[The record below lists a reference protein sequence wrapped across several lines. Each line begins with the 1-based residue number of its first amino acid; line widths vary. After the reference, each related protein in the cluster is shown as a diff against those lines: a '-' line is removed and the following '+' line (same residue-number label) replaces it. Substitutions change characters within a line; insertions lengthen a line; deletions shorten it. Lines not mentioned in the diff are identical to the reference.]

1 MGIFSNIFKKKS
13 NSVDSGIAVLP
24 ASQPC
29 CLGDAEQ
36 MAYVIAAGLESENFS
51 GMNQQLAN
59 MMPGQQERTEY
70 VFDHPGV
77 VGTFF
82 ALTLCVIATI
92 VYFYFLFIG
101 SLTSYFSEELFSVGA
116 VFAGGSLAILFVNI
130 CLISRLVSTIKHKTR
145 FDVYIEILGFK
156 SLEYVE
162 DLALCSKQKEPKV
175 IKDLNRAI
183 KQKLIPQGHF
193 SRDNLV
199 FMVSDKVYDK
209 YMEKPAVYD
218 RYFQKQ
224 LENRHRERSRTKR
237 ISQIMNTG
245 EQYIKKLNDF
255 KVLVKNKTVSRKIE
269 RLSNVA
275 SMIFH
280 EIDVNPEQVNSLG
293 VFLNYY
299 LPTTE
304 KLLETYVS
312 ITEKKI
318 SVPNLSVAKKE
329 IEDSLN
335 TIIHSYEVILEKLY
349 EEYEMDNISS
359 DIAAMELVMKK
370 EGLEV

>member
-1 MGIFSNIFKKKS
+1 MGIFSNIFRK
-13 NSVDSGIAVLP
+13 NTNTGDSGITVLP
-24 ASQPC
+24 ASQSGY
-29 CLGDAEQ
+29 LGDAEQ
-36 MAYVIAAGLESENFS
+36 IAYVVEAGLESENFS
-51 GMNQQLAN
+51 GMNQQLAT
-59 MMPGQQERTEY
+59 MVPGQQERTEY

-77 VGTFF
+77 VSLFF

-92 VYFYFLFIG
+92 VFFYFLFIG
-101 SLTSYFSEELFSVGA
+101 SLTSYFSKELSSVGA
-116 VFAGGSLAILFVNI
+116 ILAGGSLILLFVNI
-130 CLISRLVSTIKHKTR
+130 CLISRFVSTIKRKTR
-145 FDVYIEILGFK
+145 FDVYVEILGFK

-193 SRDNLV
+193 SRDNLD

-224 LENRHRERSRTKR
+224 LDNRHRERSRTKR
-237 ISQIMNTG
+237 ISQIMDAG
-245 EQYIKKLNDF
+245 EQYILKLNDF
-255 KVLVKNKTVSRKIE
+255 KVLVKDKAVSRKIE
-269 RLSNVA
+269 RLSNVV

-280 EIDVNPEQVNSLG
+280 EIDVNPGQVNSLG

-318 SVPNLSVAKKE
+318 SVPNLSAAKKE

-349 EEYEMDNISS
+349 EEYEMDISS

>member
-1 MGIFSNIFKKKS
+1 MGLFKNLFNKKAI
-13 NSVDSGIAVLP
+13 NSSDVIEVKPAKESGVL
-24 ASQPC
+24 
-29 CLGDAEQ
+29 GNAEQ
-36 MAYVIAAGLESENFS
+36 MANVVSVGLESENFS
-51 GMNQQLAN
+51 GMNQQLTSMA
-59 MMPGQQERTEY
+59 PTQQGKVEY

-77 VGTFF
+77 IGTFM
-82 ALTLCVIATI
+82 AMTLCLAATLI
-92 VYFYFLFIG
+92 YVYFLFIG
-101 SLTSYFSEELFSVGA
+101 IGTTVLSDEFFVVGA
-116 VFAGGSLAILFVNI
+116 LISGGSLAILFVNI
-130 CLISRLVSTIKHKTR
+130 CLIARFVRSIKYKTR
-145 FDVYIEILGFK
+145 FDVYSELLGFK

-162 DLALCSKQKEPKV
+162 DLALCSKQKEPTV

-193 SRDNLV
+193 TRDNLV
-199 FMVSDKVYDK
+199 FIVSDNVYDR

-224 LENRHRERSRTKR
+224 LEERHRVKSRTKR
-237 ISQIMNTG
+237 INQIMESG

-255 KVLVKNKTVSRKIE
+255 RILVKDKAVSRKID
-269 RLSNVA
+269 RLSNVV

-280 EIDVNPEQVNSLG
+280 EIDVNPGQVNSLG

-304 KLLETYVS
+304 KLLDAYVS

-318 SVPNLSVAKKE
+318 LVPNLATAKKE

-335 TIIHSYEVILEKLY
+335 TIINSYEVILEKLY
-349 EEYEMDNISS
+349 EESEMDITS
-359 DIAAMELVMKK
+359 DIAAMEMVMKK
-370 EGLEV
+370 EGLPG